1 VLVTRNR
8 HRNRGSA
15 RNTHHRVTKVTKDL
29 LFIDPQLTINYQR
42 ILDLEPSNL
51 RTFEPSRTFEQSD
64 HDYEHDD
71 DYEHEI

>member
-1 VLVTRNR
+1 MLVIRNR
-8 HRNRGSA
+8 DRNRGSA
-15 RNTHHRVTKVTKDL
+15 RNTHHRVTKEL